1 MTHDAR
7 NPTSLRL
14 PVPTVS
20 GDFGLSYQP
29 YGIETYYGEVINTLT
44 FRLKDGNRFA
54 KPYHLLHEFEYDPS
68 AGIRLA
74 YADGAIHLEGR
85 NLEPLF
91 TLVCDFRVRW
101 IWEADR
107 PTSLLVPETGTVID
121 CVRRGAEK
129 VR

>member
-7 NPTSLRL
+7 IPTSLRL
-14 PVPTVS
+14 PASPVP
-20 GDFGLSYQP
+20 GDTGQDYQP

-68 AGIRLA
+68 AGIRLVF
-74 YADGAIHLEGR
+74 ADGAIHLEGR
-85 NLEPLF
+85 NLESLF
-91 TLVCDFRVRW
+91 TLICDFRVRW
-101 IWEADR
+101 ILEADR
-107 PTSLLVPETGTVID
+107 PTSLLIPETGTVIE

-129 VR
+129 AR